1 MKKIVELFSWLFI
14 ACLLSACHAGDR
26 ADVMTEVT
34 VRVFM
39 DSSVAVKQQSYQI
52 KFHNQNTR
60 VTTIR
65 NSISSSSYSDQLL
78 RGLYDVQVEGTL
90 LLDNGERVW
99 VRGSATEQEF
109 LSSKSSCE
117 IHLVRMQ

>member
-1 MKKIVELFSWLFI
+1 MKKIVELLTWLFI
-14 ACLLSACHAGDR
+14 ASLLSACHTPDK
-26 ADVMTEVT
+26 ADVMSEVM
-34 VRVFM
+34 VQIRFQP
-39 DSSVAVKQQSYQI
+39 SVPIAQQSYQI
-52 KFHNQNTR
+52 KFHNHNTR

-65 NSISSSSYSDQLL
+65 NSITTSSYSDQLL

-90 LLDNGERVW
+90 LLENGERAW

-109 LSSKSSCE
+109 LSQASICE